1 MQHWRSL
8 AFLLWLALSLCGCQR
23 PAATPPGGGPAPA
36 AGNAAEGP
44 ASAAKLRV
52 AMMPKLIGIDYFN
65 ACQRGAEEA
74 TKELGDVELIYDG
87 PTEDRVDE
95 QSRMIDAWIVRRVDA
110 IAVAAN
116 DPVAIAP
123 ALKRARDA
131 GIPVITYDADAD
143 ARRSGRQFFVSQCS
157 PDAIAQALIDEMAD
171 QTGGE
176 GEYAV
181 ITSSLTAPNQN
192 DWMKRMEAYR
202 AKTHPKMKI
211 VDVKPSQEDQQLAFQ
226 RTTDLLKAR
235 PGLKGVW
242 GISSVAFPGAADAV
256 QKAGRAGQVAVV
268 GLSTPSSMAPFVQK
282 GVVRTVIL
290 WNPVDLGYLTIHVA
304 RALARGELQPGAA
317 QIVAGRLGKREIRG
331 DEVLLG
337 PPMRF
342 TKENISQFDF

>member
-1 MQHWRSL
+1 MLQWRAL
-8 AFLLWLALSLCGCQR
+8 AFCCFLTLFLGGCRR
-23 PAATPPGGGPAPA
+23 PATTASSSPPPE
-36 AGNAAEGP
+36 AGSREPGAR
-44 ASAAKLRV
+44 LRV

-65 ACQRGAEEA
+65 ACQRGAVEA
-74 TKELGDVELIYDG
+74 AKELGDVELIYDG

-95 QSRMIDAWIVRRVDA
+95 QSRMIDAWIVRGVDA

-116 DPVAIAP
+116 DPVAISP

-131 GIPVITYDADAD
+131 GVTVITYDADAD
-143 ARRSGRQFFVSQCS
+143 AKASGRPFFVNQAS
-157 PDAIAQALIDEMAD
+157 PDAIAQALIDEMAA

-176 GEYAV
+176 GEYAI

-192 DWMKRMEAYR
+192 DWMKRMETYR
-202 AKTHPKMKI
+202 AKTHPGMKI

-226 RTTDLLKAR
+226 RTSDLLRAR

-256 QKAGRAGQVAVV
+256 QRAGRAGQVAVV
-268 GLSTPSSMAPFVQK
+268 GLSTPSSMAPFVEK

-290 WNPVDLGYLTIHVA
+290 WNPVDLGYLTIYTA
-304 RALARGELQPGAA
+304 RSVARGELKPGATE
-317 QIVAGRLGKREIRG
+317 IDAGRLGKKEIRG

>member
-1 MQHWRSL
+1 MPSLARSL
-8 AFLLWLALSLCGCQR
+8 ALALLIFAVVGCQR
-23 PAATPPGGGPAPA
+23 PAPSGSAQLPSAGSPSPGARLTIA
-36 AGNAAEGP
+36 F
-44 ASAAKLRV
+44 
-52 AMMPKLIGIDYFN
+52 MPKLIGIDYFN

-87 PTEDRVDE
+87 PTEDKVDD
-95 QSRMIDAWIVRRVDA
+95 QIRMIDTWVVRRVDA

-131 GIPVITYDADAD
+131 GITVVTYDADAD
-143 ARRSGRQFFVSQCS
+143 AARSGRQFFINQAG
-157 PDAIAQALIDEMAD
+157 PDAIARALIDEMAA

-176 GEYAV
+176 GDYA
-181 ITSSLTAPNQN
+181 ILTSSLTAPNQN
-192 DWMKRMEAYR
+192 EWMRRMEAYR

-211 VDVKPSQEDQQLAFQ
+211 VDVKPSQEDQQVAFQ
-226 RTTDLLKAR
+226 RTSDLLKAH

-256 QKAGRAGQVAVV
+256 QKAGKSGKVAVV
-268 GLSTPSSMAPFVQK
+268 GLSTPSSMAPFVEK

-290 WNPVDLGYLTIHVA
+290 WNPVDLGYLTVHVA
-304 RALARGELQPGAA
+304 RALAKGSLAPGAA
-317 QIVAGRLGKREIRG
+317 EFEAGRLGKKEIRG

-342 TKENISQFDF
+342 TKENIRQFDF

>member
-1 MQHWRSL
+1 MGH
-8 AFLLWLALSLCGCQR
+8 FLLFLFSLCIALVAGGCRQ
-23 PAATPPGGGPAPA
+23 PAG
-36 AGNAAEGP
+36 EG
-44 ASAAKLRV
+44 KLRL

-65 ACQRGAEEA
+65 ACQKGAVEA
-74 TKELGDVELIYDG
+74 ARELGDVELLYDG

-95 QSRMIDAWIVRRVDA
+95 QVRMIDAWIVRGVDA

-131 GIPVITYDADAD
+131 GITVITYDADAD
-143 ARRSGRQFFVSQCS
+143 AARSGRQFFVNQAS
-157 PDAIAQALIDEMAD
+157 PDAIAQALVDEMAQ

-176 GEYAV
+176 GEYAI

-202 AKTHPKMKI
+202 RHAYPKMKV

-226 RTTDLLKAR
+226 RTTDLLRTYPA
-235 PGLKGVW
+235 LKGVW

-256 QKAGRAGQVAVV
+256 QKAGLAGRVAVV
-268 GLSTPSSMAPFVQK
+268 GLSTPSSMAPFVEK

-290 WNPVDLGYLTIHVA
+290 WNPVDLGYLTVYVA
-304 RALARGELQPGAA
+304 RAVAKGELAPGATG
-317 QIVAGRLGKREIRG
+317 IEAGRLGKKEIRG

-342 TKENISQFDF
+342 TKENIGQYEF